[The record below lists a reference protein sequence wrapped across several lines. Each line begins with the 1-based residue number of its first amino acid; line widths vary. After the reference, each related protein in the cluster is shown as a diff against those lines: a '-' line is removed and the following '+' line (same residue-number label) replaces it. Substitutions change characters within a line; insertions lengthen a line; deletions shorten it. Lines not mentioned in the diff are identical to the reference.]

1 MVVAGFPL
9 QNLKSHYLNGNDF
22 FVIEK
27 PLTDENKH
35 SGHLNDHKT
44 YYITVKINFQTVK
57 NPDF

>member
-1 MVVAGFPL
+1 MV
-9 QNLKSHYLNGNDF
+9 NDF

-57 NPDF
+57 KPEFIWKFTRYTKILS